1 MKKITQT
8 LLVLLCLAFNPAI
21 AQQIPQLTS
30 KDSIV
35 KSSWIFGLGYNM
47 VDDSGDVFDDLFAVN
62 SQWNTLA
69 YPNRVSIGRYFKSGI
84 GVEAIGTYN
93 KYKEGKIID
102 RVVNTEESDYF
113 GIDTRLS
120 YDLNKIIGETAWFD
134 PYVGVGAGYTD
145 ANNTPRSTFNAVVGF
160 RAWFSDRWGLDF
172 SSSGKWRT
180 GDKGTN
186 HIQHAAGVVY
196 QFGIEKGLSKKGAA
210 KLAIIEALEAEKERV
225 NDSIAAS
232 EREKE
237 ALALAERLAK
247 EKEAALL
254 ATAEK
259 AKLDAENKRKQDLQN
274 KIDALGHVYFDLNS
288 SYVNRR
294 SQGILDA
301 LSVILND
308 NPELTLK
315 VSSHTDS
322 RGKSTYNKWLS
333 ERRVK
338 RTVEYLITKGIADAR
353 LKAEAYGEENLLNEC
368 DDNTFC
374 TEDKHQVNR
383 RSEFVITN
391 F

>member
-113 GIDTRLS
+113 GIDARLS

-160 RAWFSDRWGLDF
+160 RTWFSDRWGLDF

-210 KLAIIEALEAEKERV
+210 KLALIEALEGEKKRV

-259 AKLDAENKRKQDLQN
+259 AKLDAEKKRKQDLQD

-338 RTVEYLITKGIADAR
+338 RTVDYLITKGIADVR

-368 DDNTFC
+368 DDNTYC
-374 TEDKHQVNR
+374 TEDKHQMNR